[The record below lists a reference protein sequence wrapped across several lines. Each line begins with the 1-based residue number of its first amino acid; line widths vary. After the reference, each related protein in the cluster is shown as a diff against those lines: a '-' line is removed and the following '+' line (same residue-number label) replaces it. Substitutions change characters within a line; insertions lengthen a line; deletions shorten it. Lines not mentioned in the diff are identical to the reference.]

1 MINKAI
7 LTLGTA
13 MINKVLLTLETA
25 MINKVLTM
33 GARDAALSRNDL
45 CSALVAHAHVQGHV
59 RICRYS
65 HCSFKEWKEPKIKIF
80 INNSDFAPDY

>member
-1 MINKAI
+1 MMFQLGPLLLTLETAMINKLL
-7 LTLGTA
+7 LTLETA

-45 CSALVAHAHVQGHV
+45 CSALVAHAHAHAHVQGHV

-65 HCSFKEWKEPKIKIF
+65 HCSFK
-80 INNSDFAPDY
+80 